1 MIEKKD
7 RVALALYISGV
18 FGVVQQ
24 RKNMVKIY
32 NFYNFLVQ
40 VTEKKNKVSY
50 TSYSLH
56 TFVTVTGV

>member
-7 RVALALYISGV
+7 RVALGSLHLWGLWGSAAKEKHGKDI
-18 FGVVQQ
+18 Q
-24 RKNMVKIY
+24 
-32 NFYNFLVQ
+32 FLQ
-40 VTEKKNKVSY
+40 FLGTGYRKKNKVSY